1 MSSHKKVDYPTLD
14 LSLRRSLKNWASR
27 MQPPADARE
36 RLLQAATQGTTPK
49 ISIFSGMMY
58 IALNDNLSEL
68 YLERFKISPLYALQP
83 GSLGLSS
90 SKGMA

>member
-1 MSSHKKVDYPTLD
+1 MSSLKKEDYPTLD
-14 LSLRRSLKNWASR
+14 ISLKRSLKNWASR
-27 MQPPADARE
+27 MQPPADARA
-36 RLLQAATQGTTPK
+36 RLLQAAAQDSTPK
-49 ISIFSGMMY
+49 ISIFSGMVY
-58 IALNDNLSEL
+58 IALNDNLNEL